1 MGTPEALE
9 KEEWKHNT
17 QKHKVWYL
25 TKDDINQL
33 TRQMTNFWEK
43 IFVSHIKDYYS
54 QYTKRFYAAKSKGQQ
69 IEKIGENILCFFIEK
84 ND

>member
-54 QYTKRFYAAKSKGQQ
+54 
-69 IEKIGENILCFFIEK
+69 
-84 ND
+84 

>member
-9 KEEWKHNT
+9 KEEWKRNP

-33 TRQMTNFWEK
+33 TRKMTNFWEK
-43 IFVSHIKDYYS
+43 IFVSHIKD
-54 QYTKRFYAAKSKGQQ
+54 
-69 IEKIGENILCFFIEK
+69 
-84 ND
+84 